1 MLGRVS
7 ASVVIRQCRA
17 APAAQRTLISRVAA
31 SSLCNKNSGSNVPS
45 FHRHAAVAPARSFA
59 SEAVE
64 KSLMASDAWKKSC
77 YAEIDYTINENLTV
91 YDAVQRFSAFDIG
104 CLVTVDNDGN
114 ISGVI
119 SERDYVNK
127 IALLGR
133 NSKET
138 KIKEISTKSANL
150 VTASPKDTV
159 DGCMA
164 KMLTKDIRHL
174 PLLDDTGKVI
184 GMLSIKDLVKSVMAE
199 KEKTIKI
206 LSDFALGKG
215 GHFGSE

>member
-7 ASVVIRQCRA
+7 ASIARQCRA
-17 APAAQRTLISRVAA
+17 SVPLQRSLAPRAAGVSCVSAQQL
-31 SSLCNKNSGSNVPS
+31 
-45 FHRHAAVAPARSFA
+45 HHAAPQVRSFA
-59 SEAVE
+59 SPAVQE
-64 KSLMASDAWKKSC
+64 SLMASDAWKKSC
-77 YAEIDYTINENLTV
+77 YVEIDYTIDENMTV
-91 YDAVQRFSAFDIG
+91 YDCVQRFSAFDIG
-104 CLVTVDNDGN
+104 CLVTIDEKGE

-133 NSKET
+133 DSKGT
-138 KIKEISTKSANL
+138 LIKEISTKSANL
-150 VTASPKDTV
+150 VTATPKDSV
-159 DGCMA
+159 DVCMS

-174 PLLDDTGKVI
+174 PLLDDDGKVV
-184 GMLSIKDLVKSVMAE
+184 GMLSIKDLVKSAMAE
-199 KEKTIKI
+199 REKTIKT

>member
-7 ASVVIRQCRA
+7 TTVLRQCRA
-17 APAAQRTLISRVAA
+17 SAPLQRSLVQRAVSQSHVAA
-31 SSLCNKNSGSNVPS
+31 APS
-45 FHRHAAVAPARSFA
+45 VRTFA
-59 SEAVE
+59 SDAIEE
-64 KSLMASDAWKKSC
+64 SLMASDAWKKSC
-77 YAEIDYTINENLTV
+77 YVEIDYTIDENMTV
-91 YDAVQRFSAFDIG
+91 YDAVQKFSAYDIG
-104 CLVTVDNDGN
+104 CLVTTADDN

-138 KIKEISTKSANL
+138 IIKEISTKAANL

-159 DGCMA
+159 DMCMA

-174 PLLDDTGKVI
+174 PLLDDEGKVV
-184 GMLSIKDLVKSVMAE
+184 GMLSIKDLVKSAME
-199 KEKTIKI
+199 EREKTIKV

-215 GHFGSE
+215 GHFGSD